1 MTLPWARFL
10 IPALSFGIVCQL
22 VNDYEPSTQA
32 QQSPRVDVVEHDRIE
47 SPARLSFGESSR

>member
-22 VNDYEPSTQA
+22 VNDYESSTQT
-32 QQSPRVDVVEHDRIE
+32 QQSPHMDIVEHDHIE